1 MSYKIA
7 IASTDGKVVNEHFG
21 KADKFYIIE
30 VDDRLTYELK
40 EVRKVIPL
48 CEEGW
53 HNDFK
58 MEDSINRLSDCKCI
72 VVSRI
77 GEPVE
82 NEFKRKDINV
92 FEISD
97 LISEAILKVISFIE
111 IKNE

>member
-30 VDDRLTYELK
+30 VDDKSTYQLI

-48 CEEGW
+48 CEDGG
-53 HNDFK
+53 HKDFNMK
-58 MEDSINRLSDCKCI
+58 DSINRLLDCKCI

-77 GEPVE
+77 GETVE
-82 NEFKRKDINV
+82 NEFRRKNINV

-97 LISEAILKVISFIE
+97 LISEAILKVISFME
-111 IKNE
+111 KKN